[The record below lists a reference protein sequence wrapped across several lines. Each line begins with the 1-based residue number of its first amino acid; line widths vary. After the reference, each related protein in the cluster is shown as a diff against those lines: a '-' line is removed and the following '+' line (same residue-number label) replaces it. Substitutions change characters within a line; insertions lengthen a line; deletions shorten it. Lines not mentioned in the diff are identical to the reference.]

1 MCCICKFSV
10 VFPQKCTFIFIFKSE
25 LTCCGGQ

>member
-10 VFPQKCTFIFIFKSE
+10 VFPRSVHLYLSKNLPE
-25 LTCCGGQ
+25 LCGGQ